1 MKGGDE
7 VAALRLLE
15 LYDDVYG
22 IVNHDTDPS
31 PFSLV
36 SQVEQEDAL
45 LISGFGGYIDE
56 YLNAR
61 IFEFLGLDFEKYM
74 KYTYAKQKLLIA
86 RAVRYGEARD
96 KSKGDGVN
104 RLEQELLKIN
114 GASPK

>member
-1 MKGGDE
+1 MKGDDE
-7 VAALRLLE
+7 TATLRLLE

-22 IVNHDTDPS
+22 LVNHDTDPS

-45 LISGFGGYIDE
+45 LVSGFGGYVDE

-61 IFEFLGLDFEKYM
+61 IFEFLGVDFDKWM

-86 RAVRYGEARD
+86 RAIRYGEARD
-96 KSKGDGVN
+96 KVKDNNLN
-104 RLEQELLKIN
+104 RVEQEFLKIN
-114 GASPK
+114 GLLPK

>member
-1 MKGGDE
+1 MKGDDE
-7 VAALRLLE
+7 TATLRLLE

-22 IVNHDTDPS
+22 LVNHDTDPS

-45 LISGFGGYIDE
+45 LVSGFGGYVDE

-61 IFEFLGLDFEKYM
+61 IFEFLGLDIDKWM

-86 RAVRYGEARD
+86 RAIRYGEARD
-96 KSKGDGVN
+96 KVKGENLN
-104 RLEQELLKIN
+104 RLELEFLKAN
-114 GASPK
+114 GMLPK